1 MTRTFTDARRWMTAG
16 TTLFADAVAGL
27 TDADFDTP
35 THLPGWNRRHL
46 VAHVA
51 ANADALR
58 NLVRWA
64 ATGTP
69 TPMYASP
76 EERGGG
82 GGPRRG
88 PSPAAKSARGG
99 RGAAA
104 PGAAHRG
111 RGAPKW
117 GGAGGAG

>member
-27 TDADFDTP
+27 TDPDFDTP

-58 NLVRWA
+58 NLVHWA

-76 EERGGG
+76 EERA
-82 GGPRRG
+82 PRQTTRHSLIPVPQRTRLG
-88 PSPAAKSARGG
+88 RSADH
-99 RGAAA
+99 RGAAQ
-104 PGAAHRG
+104 RG
-111 RGAPKW
+111 GNRQ
-117 GGAGGAG
+117 

>member
-58 NLVRWA
+58 NLVHWA

-76 EERGGG
+76 EDRGAGIA
-82 GGPRRG
+82 RG
-88 PSPAAKSARGG
+88 PGRYPAGNRPRVG
-99 RGAAA
+99 
-104 PGAAHRG
+104 P
-111 RGAPKW
+111 
-117 GGAGGAG
+117 GAGGQDAAQRGRADDKWAA